1 MSDPQ
6 QNKDEAVEETF
17 ISHLVELRDRIIRAG
32 VSVIVVFIGL
42 VYWAPDI
49 FKLLARPLMQN
60 LPKDGKMIVTD
71 VTGSFFVPM
80 KVTMLVAFVIA
91 LPFVLY
97 QIWAFVAPGL
107 YQHEKKLVA
116 PLVGSSYTL
125 FLCGMAF
132 AYFVVFPTIFR
143 VMAHYNAPLGAEMTT
158 DIDNYL
164 SFVLTMFIA
173 FGVTFEVPIVVVLL
187 ARMGVVSIK
196 KLKEIR
202 PYVIV
207 GAFVIS
213 AVVTPPDVFSQ
224 LILAIPLIVLY
235 EAGIIAARIDRR
247 QGWREEAGRR
257 GGCGVGFVRRH
268 EQSKKGSFARS
279 VPLAFCSCANRCA
292 STLSLVALTLIALV
306 VLGQLRRARL
316 GRTLADRH
324 VHVQFLVLAHQVDL
338 HRRPRLDLR
347 DDVQQARGVGDRVV
361 VDADED
367 VARLDARLVGRS
379 ALQHARD
386 DRARF
391 LRQARTIPRSPA
403 SRPAA
408 RRRSSRASPC
418 PS

>member
-6 QNKDEAVEETF
+6 QTQDEGTEETF

-32 VSVIVVFIGL
+32 LAVVVVFVGL

-49 FKLLARPLMQN
+49 FRLLARPLMQN

-91 LPFVLY
+91 LPIVLY

-107 YQHEKKLVA
+107 YQHEKKLVG

-187 ARMGVVSIK
+187 VRMNVVTLK

-235 EAGIIAARIDRR
+235 EAGIIAARLI
-247 QGWREEAGRR
+247 
-257 GGCGVGFVRRH
+257 VGK
-268 EQSKKGSFARS
+268 Q
-279 VPLAFCSCANRCA
+279 P
-292 STLSLVALTLIALV
+292 V
-306 VLGQLRRARL
+306 VI
-316 GRTLADRH
+316 
-324 VHVQFLVLAHQVDL
+324 
-338 HRRPRLDLR
+338 
-347 DDVQQARGVGDRVV
+347 
-361 VDADED
+361 ED
-367 VARLDARLVGRS
+367 
-379 ALQHARD
+379 
-386 DRARF
+386 
-391 LRQARTIPRSPA
+391 
-403 SRPAA
+403 
-408 RRRSSRASPC
+408 ASPP
-418 PS
+418 PSQ

>member
-6 QNKDEAVEETF
+6 QTQDEGTEETF

-32 VSVIVVFIGL
+32 LAVIVVFVGL

-49 FKLLARPLMQN
+49 FRLLARPLMQN

-80 KVTMLVAFVIA
+80 KVTMMVAFVIA
-91 LPFVLY
+91 LPVVLY

-107 YQHEKKLVA
+107 YQHEKKLVG

-143 VMAHYNAPLGAEMTT
+143 VMAHYNAPLGAEMNT

-164 SFVLTMFIA
+164 SFVLTMFLA

-187 ARMGVVSIK
+187 VRMNVLTIK
-196 KLKEIR
+196 KLREIR

-235 EAGIIAARIDRR
+235 EAGIIAARLI
-247 QGWREEAGRR
+247 
-257 GGCGVGFVRRH
+257 VGKQKPV
-268 EQSKKGSFARS
+268 
-279 VPLAFCSCANRCA
+279 
-292 STLSLVALTLIALV
+292 IA
-306 VLGQLRRARL
+306 
-316 GRTLADRH
+316 
-324 VHVQFLVLAHQVDL
+324 
-338 HRRPRLDLR
+338 
-347 DDVQQARGVGDRVV
+347 DD
-361 VDADED
+361 
-367 VARLDARLVGRS
+367 
-379 ALQHARD
+379 
-386 DRARF
+386 
-391 LRQARTIPRSPA
+391 SPA
-403 SRPAA
+403 G
-408 RRRSSRASPC
+408 
-418 PS
+418 

>member
-1 MSDPQ
+1 VSDPQ
-6 QNKDEAVEETF
+6 KNQDEGTEETF

-32 VSVIVVFIGL
+32 LAVIVVFVGL

-49 FKLLARPLMQN
+49 FRLLARPLMNN

-107 YQHEKKLVA
+107 YQHEKKLVG

-187 ARMGVVSIK
+187 VRMNVVTLK
-196 KLKEIR
+196 KLKEVR

-224 LILAIPLIVLY
+224 LILAIPLVVLY
-235 EAGIIAARIDRR
+235 EAGIIAARLI
-247 QGWREEAGRR
+247 
-257 GGCGVGFVRRH
+257 VGK
-268 EQSKKGSFARS
+268 QPA
-279 VPLAFCSCANRCA
+279 
-292 STLSLVALTLIALV
+292 V
-306 VLGQLRRARL
+306 V
-316 GRTLADRH
+316 
-324 VHVQFLVLAHQVDL
+324 
-338 HRRPRLDLR
+338 
-347 DDVQQARGVGDRVV
+347 
-361 VDADED
+361 ED
-367 VARLDARLVGRS
+367 
-379 ALQHARD
+379 
-386 DRARF
+386 
-391 LRQARTIPRSPA
+391 
-403 SRPAA
+403 
-408 RRRSSRASPC
+408 ASP
-418 PS
+418 PG

>member
-1 MSDPQ
+1 VSDPQ
-6 QNKDEAVEETF
+6 QTQDEGTEETF

-32 VSVIVVFIGL
+32 LAVIVVFVGL

-49 FKLLARPLMQN
+49 FRLLARPLMQN

-91 LPFVLY
+91 LPIVLY

-107 YQHEKKLVA
+107 YQHEKKLVG

-164 SFVLTMFIA
+164 SFVLTMFLA

-187 ARMGVVSIK
+187 VRMNVLTIK

-202 PYVIV
+202 PYVVV

-224 LILAIPLIVLY
+224 LILAVPLIVLY
-235 EAGIIAARIDRR
+235 EAGIIAARLIVGK
-247 QGWREEAGRR
+247 QPVVIEEA
-257 GGCGVGFVRRH
+257 
-268 EQSKKGSFARS
+268 
-279 VPLAFCSCANRCA
+279 
-292 STLSLVALTLIALV
+292 
-306 VLGQLRRARL
+306 
-316 GRTLADRH
+316 
-324 VHVQFLVLAHQVDL
+324 
-338 HRRPRLDLR
+338 
-347 DDVQQARGVGDRVV
+347 
-361 VDADED
+361 
-367 VARLDARLVGRS
+367 
-379 ALQHARD
+379 
-386 DRARF
+386 
-391 LRQARTIPRSPA
+391 SP
-403 SRPAA
+403 PD
-408 RRRSSRASPC
+408 
-418 PS
+418 

>member
-6 QNKDEAVEETF
+6 HTQDEGTEETF

-32 VSVIVVFIGL
+32 LAVVVVFVGL

-49 FKLLARPLMQN
+49 FRLLARPLMQN

-80 KVTMLVAFVIA
+80 KVTMMVALVIA
-91 LPFVLY
+91 LPVVLY

-107 YQHEKKLVA
+107 YQHEKKLVV

-164 SFVLTMFIA
+164 SFVLTMFLA
-173 FGVTFEVPIVVVLL
+173 FGVTFEVPIVVVILNK
-187 ARMGVVSIK
+187 MGFVTLK
-196 KLKEIR
+196 KLKKVR

-224 LILAIPLIVLY
+224 LILAVPLVLLY
-235 EAGIIAARIDRR
+235 EVGIIAARLIVGKDKV
-247 QGWREEAGRR
+247 EEEEPEAT
-257 GGCGVGFVRRH
+257 
-268 EQSKKGSFARS
+268 
-279 VPLAFCSCANRCA
+279 P
-292 STLSLVALTLIALV
+292 
-306 VLGQLRRARL
+306 
-316 GRTLADRH
+316 D
-324 VHVQFLVLAHQVDL
+324 
-338 HRRPRLDLR
+338 
-347 DDVQQARGVGDRVV
+347 
-361 VDADED
+361 
-367 VARLDARLVGRS
+367 
-379 ALQHARD
+379 
-386 DRARF
+386 
-391 LRQARTIPRSPA
+391 
-403 SRPAA
+403 
-408 RRRSSRASPC
+408 
-418 PS
+418 

>member
-6 QNKDEAVEETF
+6 QKLEEGSEETF

-32 VSVIVVFIGL
+32 IAVIVVFVGL

-49 FKLLARPLMQN
+49 FRLLARPLMQN
-60 LPKDGKMIVTD
+60 LPRDGKMIVTD

-91 LPFVLY
+91 LPVVLY

-116 PLVGSSYTL
+116 PLVASSYTL

-173 FGVTFEVPIVVVLL
+173 FGVTFEVPIIVVLL
-187 ARMGVVSIK
+187 VRMGVVTVK
-196 KLKEIR
+196 KLKQIR

-207 GAFVIS
+207 GAFIVA

-224 LILAIPLIVLY
+224 LILALPLILLY
-235 EAGIIAARIDRR
+235 EAGIIAARIFI
-247 QGWREEAGRR
+247 GTGE
-257 GGCGVGFVRRH
+257 
-268 EQSKKGSFARS
+268 KKA
-279 VPLAFCSCANRCA
+279 
-292 STLSLVALTLIALV
+292 
-306 VLGQLRRARL
+306 
-316 GRTLADRH
+316 
-324 VHVQFLVLAHQVDL
+324 
-338 HRRPRLDLR
+338 
-347 DDVQQARGVGDRVV
+347 
-361 VDADED
+361 ADE
-367 VARLDARLVGRS
+367 S
-379 ALQHARD
+379 
-386 DRARF
+386 
-391 LRQARTIPRSPA
+391 QAA
-403 SRPAA
+403 S
-408 RRRSSRASPC
+408 
-418 PS
+418 

>member
-6 QNKDEAVEETF
+6 QNQGEGAEETF

-32 VSVIVVFIGL
+32 IAVIVVFVGL

-49 FKLLARPLMQN
+49 FRLLARPLMQN
-60 LPKDGKMIVTD
+60 LPRDGKMIVTD

-91 LPFVLY
+91 LPVVLY

-116 PLVGSSYTL
+116 PLVASSYTL

-173 FGVTFEVPIVVVLL
+173 FGVTFEVPIIVVLL
-187 ARMGVVSIK
+187 VRMNVLTVK

-207 GAFVIS
+207 GAFIVA

-224 LILAIPLIVLY
+224 LILALPLIILY
-235 EAGIIAARIDRR
+235 EAGIIAARVFIGTGEKKATD
-247 QGWREEAGRR
+247 ESEAT
-257 GGCGVGFVRRH
+257 
-268 EQSKKGSFARS
+268 S
-279 VPLAFCSCANRCA
+279 
-292 STLSLVALTLIALV
+292 
-306 VLGQLRRARL
+306 
-316 GRTLADRH
+316 
-324 VHVQFLVLAHQVDL
+324 
-338 HRRPRLDLR
+338 
-347 DDVQQARGVGDRVV
+347 
-361 VDADED
+361 
-367 VARLDARLVGRS
+367 
-379 ALQHARD
+379 
-386 DRARF
+386 
-391 LRQARTIPRSPA
+391 
-403 SRPAA
+403 
-408 RRRSSRASPC
+408 
-418 PS
+418 

>member
-6 QNKDEAVEETF
+6 NKPDEGTEETF

-32 VSVIVVFIGL
+32 IAVIVVFVAL

-49 FKLLARPLMQN
+49 FHLLARPLMQN
-60 LPKDGKMIVTD
+60 LPRDGKMIVTD

-80 KVTMLVAFVIA
+80 KVTMVVAFVIA

-97 QIWAFVAPGL
+97 QIWAFIAPGL

-116 PLVGSSYTL
+116 PLVASSYTL

-143 VMAHYNAPLGAEMTT
+143 VMAHYNAPLGAEMNT

-187 ARMGVVSIK
+187 VRMNLVTIK

-207 GAFVIS
+207 GAFIVA

-224 LILAIPLIVLY
+224 LILALPLIVLY
-235 EAGIIAARIDRR
+235 EAGIIAARIFI
-247 QGWREEAGRR
+247 GTGEKPAEESEA
-257 GGCGVGFVRRH
+257 
-268 EQSKKGSFARS
+268 
-279 VPLAFCSCANRCA
+279 A
-292 STLSLVALTLIALV
+292 SN
-306 VLGQLRRARL
+306 
-316 GRTLADRH
+316 
-324 VHVQFLVLAHQVDL
+324 
-338 HRRPRLDLR
+338 
-347 DDVQQARGVGDRVV
+347 
-361 VDADED
+361 
-367 VARLDARLVGRS
+367 
-379 ALQHARD
+379 
-386 DRARF
+386 
-391 LRQARTIPRSPA
+391 
-403 SRPAA
+403 
-408 RRRSSRASPC
+408 
-418 PS
+418 